1 MNGRLTHADS
11 LVDLRTADP
20 PQPHVDH
27 RDLLGSCTFASRL
40 YNYNCTYNIYPYEQP
55 MQMMLHDLVAGH
67 ERRAIILKLFVQ
79 TSALDKSVF

>member
-1 MNGRLTHADS
+1 MDGRLTHADS

-40 YNYNCTYNIYPYEQP
+40 YIYNCTYTIYSYEYSTQT
-55 MQMMLHDLVAGH
+55 MLHDLVAGQ
-67 ERRAIILKLFVQ
+67 RRTVALKSFVQ
-79 TSALDKSVF
+79 TSALNNSVF